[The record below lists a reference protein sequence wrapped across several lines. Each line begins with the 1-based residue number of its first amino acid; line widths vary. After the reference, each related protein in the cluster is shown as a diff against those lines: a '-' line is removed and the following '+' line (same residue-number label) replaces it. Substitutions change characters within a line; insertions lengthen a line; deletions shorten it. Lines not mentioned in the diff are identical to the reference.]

1 MVDQWY
7 YWCEADVLGPFT
19 GRQLADLAAAGTLLP
34 TDTVWKDGVEAGV
47 QASKVH
53 NLFQAATSVAVEV
66 AVPTAAVVAEVE
78 PAVAA
83 TVAPG
88 WGNVNQPTGHKLRAV
103 AGKGAIIVGQDG
115 KTVKFRKKCTTCGF
129 EDSSWKCI
137 PITRGTSRHSFYCP
151 KCRKS
156 RQVEVSGM

>member
-7 YWCEADVLGPFT
+7 YWCESDVLGPFT
-19 GRQLADLAAAGTLLP
+19 GQQLADLAAAGTILP
-34 TDTVWKDGVEAGV
+34 TDTIWKDGVEAGV

-53 NLFQAATSVAVEV
+53 NLFPAATEAPVAV
-66 AVPTAAVVAEVE
+66 AAPPAAVVAE
-78 PAVAA
+78 AA
-83 TVAPG
+83 PTAAVAPG
-88 WGNVNQPTGHKLRAV
+88 WGSVNQPTGHKLRAT

-151 KCRKS
+151 KCRKG
-156 RQVEVSGM
+156 RHVEVNGM